1 MAHISKD
8 LKKIYL
14 DRINNLEYVGIK
26 DRGIRKM
33 ADRLWEEF
41 DETWIK
47 YNNNEATYGQW
58 EKALNKWLNSE
69 TI

>member
-1 MAHISKD
+1 MAHTSKN

-14 DRINNLEYVGIK
+14 NRINNLKYNEIK

-33 ADRLWEEF
+33 SERLWEEF
-41 DETWIK
+41 DEIWIK
-47 YNNNEATYGQW
+47 YNNNEATYEQW